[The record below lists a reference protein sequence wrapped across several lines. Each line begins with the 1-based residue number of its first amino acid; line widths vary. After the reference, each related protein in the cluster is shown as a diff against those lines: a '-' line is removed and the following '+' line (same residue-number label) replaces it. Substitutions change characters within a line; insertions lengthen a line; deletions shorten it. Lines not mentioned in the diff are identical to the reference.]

1 MHLHCLCLKRVE
13 HDRKLCEM
21 RAHIEWLEN
30 ENGKIGIFE
39 KKIES
44 HEEELKRKDIVF
56 HEMKW
61 KMQEKI
67 TELR

>member
-1 MHLHCLCLKRVE
+1 
-13 HDRKLCEM
+13 M
-21 RAHIEWLEN
+21 RSHIVWLEN
-30 ENGKIGIFE
+30 ENGKILILE

-61 KMQEKI
+61 KLQEKI